1 MSEPATMHID
11 GAARG
16 NPGPAA
22 YAVVLARPGQPV
34 VEEAATIGKATNNVA
49 EYTAL
54 VRGLELAGELGVK
67 RLAVFSDSEL
77 LVKQM
82 NGEYRVKHPDL
93 LPLYEEANR
102 LKRGFDAVTI
112 THVRRAQNARADAL
126 GNEALDGN
134 PRPRGGGRGGPAS
147 GEPGASAPGGRRS
160 RKLLEASAPGSPVSS
175 TSGVSADTVRADA
188 IECLSAAANAWASR
202 GLGAVPVAAVWEQ
215 LWSILDDAGVLK
227 KKKGK

>member
-1 MSEPATMHID
+1 MSDRPTMHID

-22 YAVVLARPGQPV
+22 YAVVIARPGLPP
-34 VEEAATIGKATNNVA
+34 VEEAETIGKATNNVA

-54 VRGLELAGELGVK
+54 VRGLELAAELGLK

-93 LPLYEEANR
+93 LPLYEEANH
-102 LKRGFDAVTI
+102 LKKQFDAVTI
-112 THVRRAQNARADAL
+112 THVRRAENARADAL
-126 GNEALDGN
+126 CNEALDGK
-134 PRPRGGGRGGPAS
+134 RGTGGAS
-147 GEPGASAPGGRRS
+147 GSAGVLPAPPEPSA
-160 RKLLEASAPGSPVSS
+160 
-175 TSGVSADTVRADA
+175 GVSADTVRADA
-188 IECLSAAANAWASR
+188 IECLTAAATAWATR
-202 GLGAVPVAAVWEQ
+202 GLAAVPVAAVWAQ

>member
-1 MSEPATMHID
+1 MSDLPTMHID

-22 YAVVLARPGQPV
+22 YAVVIARPGLPP
-34 VEEAATIGKATNNVA
+34 VEEAGTIGRATNNVA

-54 VRGLELAGELGVK
+54 IRGLAMAAELGLK

-82 NGEYRVKHPDL
+82 NGEYRVKHPAL
-93 LPLYEEANR
+93 LPLYEEADHLR
-102 LKRGFDAVTI
+102 RQFDAVTL

-126 GNEALDGN
+126 CNEALDGKRKAN
-134 PRPRGGGRGGPAS
+134 GPT
-147 GEPGASAPGGRRS
+147 GEPGASATGVA
-160 RKLLEASAPGSPVSS
+160 ASTA
-175 TSGVSADTVRADA
+175 GVSADTVRADA
-188 IECLSAAANAWASR
+188 IECLSAAATAWATR
-202 GLGAVPVAAVWEQ
+202 GLSAVPVAAVWDQ

>member
-1 MSEPATMHID
+1 MPDLPTMHID

-22 YAVVLARPGQPV
+22 YAVVIARPGLPP
-34 VEEAATIGKATNNVA
+34 VEEAETIGKATNNVA

-54 VRGLELAGELGVK
+54 VRGLEMAAELGLK

-93 LPLYEEANR
+93 LPLYEEANH
-102 LKRGFDAVTI
+102 LKRQFDAVTI

-126 GNEALDGN
+126 CNEALDGK
-134 PRPRGGGRGGPAS
+134 REKGGS
-147 GEPGASAPGGRRS
+147 
-160 RKLLEASAPGSPVSS
+160 PGSAGAPPAPPAPAL
-175 TSGVSADTVRADA
+175 SADTVRADA
-188 IECLSAAANAWASR
+188 IECLTAAATAWATR
-202 GLGAVPVAAVWEQ
+202 GLSAVPVAAVWDQ